1 MKSPFLSFVIAEN
14 LIGDNEDFSIENCGE
29 KKSYEILGCKD
40 YSPEE
45 VNRKLKKARGEW
57 FSVVMPGVHLKENF
71 VNIVAQSKA
80 LKEDAGMVYG
90 DFEMNGKN
98 VELYDYNGD
107 WTERWNFGKLRIYNT
122 KAVSEQGFFDS
133 RFPSAYNYDML
144 LKFWNKK
151 KIVRI
156 PQVLYSFN
164 SPEKTNALKDKLF
177 FPAEGDYGGFSYLF
191 YDDNFKQQVEKCF
204 DEFLVRQ
211 NIFFESEN
219 SQIPSNGVESTD
231 SPKVAVVIPVH
242 NRSEMLK
249 DAVKSVINQDFDE
262 WELIIV
268 DNSSDDGS
276 YETALK
282 FAQKDNRIKAFRRE
296 DNRISKALN
305 LGIRSASAGY
315 IAQLDSDDLYTPS
328 TLRKMI
334 QALEDNPDAGIAVSY
349 YDLVDQ
355 NGESIEELGIVK
367 HEEYSVNNI
376 LRVDG
381 AGAVRVWKKSVL
393 QEMGFFDEG
402 FFCDYGEDYDMV
414 LKVTE
419 KYRLI
424 RVHEVLYHY
433 RRHPGNSDV
442 LRDEL
447 FKLNAKNRARL
458 NSWIR
463 RKKLL
468 KGSEDETLL
477 Y

>member
-1 MKSPFLSFVIAEN
+1 MKSPFLSFVIAEK
-14 LIGDNEDFSIENCGE
+14 LSGDSEYFSIENCGD
-29 KKSYEILGCKD
+29 KHSYEILKSSD
-40 YSPEE
+40 YSPEA
-45 VNRKLKKARGEW
+45 VNRTLKKAGGKW
-57 FSVVMPGVHLKENF
+57 FSVVMPGVHLKEDF
-71 VNIVAQSKA
+71 VKIVAQSEASKD
-80 LKEDAGMVYG
+80 DAGMIYG
-90 DFEMNGKN
+90 DYELNQKK

-122 KAVSEQGFFDS
+122 KAVSDQGFFDS

-144 LKFWNKK
+144 LKFWNIKK
-151 KIVRI
+151 AVRI
-156 PQVLYSFN
+156 PQVLYSFH
-164 SPEKTNALKDKLF
+164 SREKINTLKNKLF
-177 FPAEGDYGGFSYLF
+177 FPAEGEYGGFSYLF
-191 YDDNFKQQVEKCF
+191 YDESFKQQVEKCF

-219 SQIPSNGVESTD
+219 SQTPSKGVESSG
-231 SPKVAVVIPVH
+231 SPAVAVVIPVH

-249 DAVKSVINQDFDE
+249 DAVESVKNQDFGE

-268 DNSSDDGS
+268 DNSSDDGT

-282 FAQKDNRIKAFRRE
+282 LAEKDGRIKALRRQ

-305 LGIRSASAGY
+305 LGIRNASARY
-315 IAQLDSDDLYTPS
+315 IAQLDSDDFYTPS

-334 QALEDNPDAGIAVSY
+334 QALDDNPDAGLAVSY
-349 YDLVDQ
+349 YDLVDEK
-355 NGESIEELGIVK
+355 GESIEELGVVK

-393 QEMGFFDEG
+393 QEMGLFDEDL
-402 FFCDYGEDYDMV
+402 FCDYGEDYDMV
-414 LKVTE
+414 LKVIE

-468 KGSEDETLL
+468 KGSENETLL